1 MRYHIAMFS
10 RTPAR
15 GMSLVD
21 VIIGSALTLI
31 IFVALFGLLRA
42 SFTLSSLTKSKSIAT
57 AIASSHVEYIRSL
70 AYDDI
75 GTIGGIPSGL
85 IPEVATTTQNN
96 LTFVTR
102 TFIRYVDDPA
112 DGLDAADVTGI
123 ITDYKQVKVTVNY
136 TLNGSERSVELISN
150 QSPVGLETTTGGGT
164 LLINAVSAAGVGI
177 AGAEVH
183 IENPSLAP
191 AVNLT
196 TFTNAAGLV
205 YLPGAATSTD
215 YRISVTKDGYSTAQ
229 TYARDATNQNPTP
242 GYLTVVQNVTT
253 TGTFAIDLLSDLTIR
268 TLSPPTTVNW
278 IDGFADATKISA
290 TTNTGVSA
298 SALTLVDPGTGYPG
312 SGSAVSTTVT
322 PSSLSEWT
330 EIDATL
336 GTTVATGATVQVV
349 DAAGTLIP
357 DTELPGNSTG
367 FTTFPV
373 SLTGVST
380 TTHAALALRATLTST
395 DPLQTPEVRDWTL
408 TYKTAKAPLP
418 NIAFGLQG
426 AKTVGSTGAGA
437 AIYKT
442 TLADTTGTA
451 ASKTLALEWDA
462 YTLTLAG
469 YDIID
474 ACNAPHYAL
483 SPGTA
488 TDSSLTL
495 GADTTHMV
503 LVSVKDAAGA
513 AVPGAEVTLSR
524 GAYTETVTASSC
536 GAAYF
541 GGLTTASDY
550 TVTIHKSGYTD
561 ETFTSVTVT
570 GSTFYV
576 ASFE

>member
-1 MRYHIAMFS
+1 MFS

-15 GMSLVD
+15 GMTLIDVLV
-21 VIIGSALTLI
+21 GSAITLV

-57 AIASSHVEYIRSL
+57 SIASSQMEYIRSL
-70 AYDDI
+70 AYDDM
-75 GTIGGIPSGL
+75 GTIGGIPAGL

-112 DGLDAADVTGI
+112 DGLDTADETGI
-123 ITDYKQVKVTVNY
+123 ITDYKQVKVTVSY
-136 TLNGSERSVELISN
+136 TLNGGERSVELISN

-164 LLINAVSAAGVGI
+164 LLVNAVNAAGVGV

-183 IENPSLAP
+183 IQNPSLSP
-191 AVNLT
+191 TVNLT

-215 YRISVTKDGYSTAQ
+215 YRITVTKDGYSTAQ

-253 TGTFAIDLLSDLTIR
+253 TGTFAIDLLSSLTIR
-268 TLSPPTTVNW
+268 TFSPPTTVNW
-278 IDGFADATKISA
+278 IDGFTDATKLA
-290 TTNTGVSA
+290 QVTNTGVSG
-298 SALTLVDPGTGYPG
+298 SALTLLNPGTGYSG
-312 SGSAVSTTVT
+312 NGSAVSTTVT
-322 PSSLSEWT
+322 PTSLSEWT
-330 EIDATL
+330 SIDATL
-336 GTTVATGATVQVV
+336 STSAFTTAKVQVL
-349 DAAGTLIP
+349 DGSGALIS
-357 DTELPGNSTG
+357 DTELPGNSAG
-367 FTTFPV
+367 FTTFPI

-380 TTHAALALRATLTST
+380 TTHTALALRATLTSS
-395 DPLQTPEVRDWTL
+395 DPLMTPEVRDWTL
-408 TYKTAKAPLP
+408 TYKTPKAPLP
-418 NIAFGLQG
+418 NIAFGLRG

-442 TLADTTGTA
+442 TIASTTS
-451 ASKTLALEWDA
+451 ASGSRTLSLEWDA
-462 YTLTLAG
+462 YELTLTG

-483 SPGTA
+483 SPGVA

-495 GADTTHMV
+495 GADTAHMI

-513 AVPGAEVTLSR
+513 AVPGADVTLSR
-524 GAYTETVTASSC
+524 GAFSQSVTASSC

-550 TVTIHKSGYTD
+550 TVQITKSGYST
-561 ETFTSVTVT
+561 ETFTNVTVS